1 MKRFPEADIKDADIM
16 VWMNNSLA
24 AAPQYFWTIP
34 ASTSSKYHNDEDNK
48 EGGTVTHTRRMLV
61 VAKELRHV
69 FLLDDKEFDL
79 VQAAIILHDTFK
91 CGFEGR
97 ENKYPNTGKLGTDKL
112 HPIYPRVGL
121 DKVVCPDSVSDAEVD
136 LVFELIEGHYGR
148 WSPIPQCYPSDFSVL
163 DRRDQLKVFVH
174 LCDMISSRGCIE
186 VKL

>member
-1 MKRFPEADIKDADIM
+1 MKRFPEADIKDADII

-48 EGGTVTHTRRMLV
+48 EGGTIIHTRRMLV

-79 VQAAIILHDTFK
+79 VQASIVLHDSFR

-97 ENKYPNTGKLGTDKL
+97 ENKSKDGVL
-112 HPIYPRVGL
+112 HTEILHSIYPRVGFA
-121 DKVVCPDSVSDAEVD
+121 KVVVPDSISDAEVD
-136 LVFELIEGHYGR
+136 LVFELIEGHYGK
-148 WSPIPQCYPSDFSVL
+148 WSPIPQCYPTDFSNL
-163 DRRDQLKVFVH
+163 DRRKQLKVFVH
-174 LCDMISSRGCIE
+174 LCDMVASRGSID